1 MKARVHMRRGAMG
14 AVALVVCL
22 TLGVSVFVAACGD
35 GGSEGLMKREM
46 PENATPEKIML
57 DGLNATDEAKT
68 LHYVFD
74 YSFIVP
80 PTSQQ
85 AYTSEVALN
94 GEGYYDSERDNVKA
108 HMNWPSFEIDFD
120 YVLYGGVQYY
130 RSEEDGPWYELPAGS
145 SLSIPSVSEITRNTA
160 EYMDNFQK
168 ITRLEDEV
176 VNGRDCYHIAM
187 VPNFDAI
194 MENQEFL
201 DMIKGDQ
208 EQLPE
213 ETLSELEE
221 TMESLNEASVDYE
234 YWFDKEYLVLRRM
247 LYNIEMVQ
255 PADEQNPSYTV
266 KIIMEIDFPTYNQK
280 VEIEKP
286 EQSLLYK
293 G

>member
-1 MKARVHMRRGAMG
+1 MHRGTIVAIALMVCLAMG
-14 AVALVVCL
+14 I
-22 TLGVSVFVAACGD
+22 TVFVAACGA
-35 GGSEGLMKREM
+35 GGSEGLLKREL

-57 DGLNATDEAKT
+57 DGLNATDDARS
-68 LHYVFD
+68 LHYIFD

-80 PTSQQ
+80 PTGQQ

-94 GEGYYDSERDNVKA
+94 GEGDYDSESENARA
-108 HMNWPSFEIDFD
+108 HMMWPSFELEFD
-120 YVLYGGVQYY
+120 YVLYDGVQYY
-130 RSEEDGPWYELPAGS
+130 CSEENGPWYELPAGS

-176 VNGRDCYHIAM
+176 VNDRDCYHIAM

-208 EQLPE
+208 EQLEE
-213 ETLSELEE
+213 ETLLELEE
-221 TMESLNEASVDYE
+221 IKESLKEASVNYE
-234 YWFDKEYLVLRRM
+234 YWFDKEYLVLRRT

-255 PADEQNPSYTV
+255 AGDEQNPSYTV
-266 KIIMEIDFPTYNQK
+266 KMIMEIDFPTYNQQFD
-280 VEIEKP
+280 IEKP
-286 EQSLLYK
+286 QEALMYK
-293 G
+293 E